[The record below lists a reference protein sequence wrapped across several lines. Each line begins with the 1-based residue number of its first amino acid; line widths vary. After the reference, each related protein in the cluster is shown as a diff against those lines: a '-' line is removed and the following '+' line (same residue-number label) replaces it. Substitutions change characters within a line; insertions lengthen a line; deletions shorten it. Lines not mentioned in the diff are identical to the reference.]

1 MTVETLTPGGEPG
14 LSAMPAERSLTA
26 EVAGVPFV
34 FRTGKLAQLAGG
46 AVSVQVGDSLV
57 LATATA
63 SQHVR
68 EGIDFFPLSV
78 DLEERLYAAGRIP
91 GSFFRREGRPS
102 EAAILASRLIDRP
115 LRPLFP
121 KGFRNEVQ
129 IVVTTLSSDGENFL
143 DIPAL
148 VGASA
153 ALMVSDIPFP
163 EPVGAVRVGLVEG
176 ELIINPTTDLMAIS
190 TLDLRLAGTREAI
203 LMVECGAGEID
214 EETMIRAIRT
224 GHEAMGPLFD
234 AQWRLREWAG
244 KPKRDIPLATVSEE
258 VRASVRGHIGS
269 RMDDALTHSP
279 TKAARQEAVDGLR
292 AEVAALFT
300 QDEGVNPKD
309 VTAAFD
315 ELLKE
320 RVRARILGGIRPD
333 GRGPRELRGLY
344 SEVGVAPRAHG
355 SGLFQRG
362 ETQVLSMTTLGTLG
376 EEQRLDN
383 LRPEETKRFM
393 HHYNFPAF
401 STGET
406 WPQRGPKRREIGH
419 GALAETAL
427 RAVIP
432 KEEAFPYTV
441 RVVSEV
447 LSSNGSTSMASVCA
461 GTLSLMDAGVPITAP
476 VAGIAMGLVTDEAGR
491 AVVLTDIQG
500 MEDAL
505 GDMDFKVAGTR
516 SGITALQMDIKLGGL
531 SDEVLRQ
538 ALAQA
543 RDARL
548 AILDAMLAT
557 LPGPRAE
564 LSTFAPRIFS
574 VHIAPEFIGKL
585 IGPGGKTVRA
595 LQEETGTKID
605 IQDDGT
611 IYIAATNGEAA
622 EAARARVVALTE
634 VPETGKIYQGKV
646 VRTTDFGAFIEILP
660 GVEGLVHISQLAS
673 DRVERVEDVVE
684 AGDEV
689 LVMVT
694 DVADGKLRLSRLA
707 VLEGWSLEEAR
718 ASDKGIGGGRGGPRG
733 GGDRGP
739 RGGGD
744 RGGYRGGGRR

>member
-1 MTVETLTPGGEPG
+1 MSFETFAPGIQPGFSVVPAEHTLT
-14 LSAMPAERSLTA
+14 AD
-26 EVAGVPFV
+26 VAGIPFT

-46 AVSVQVGDSLV
+46 AVSVQVGDTLV

-63 SQHVR
+63 AYSVR

-78 DLEERLYAAGRIP
+78 DLEERMYAAGRIP

-102 EAAILASRLIDRP
+102 ESAILTSRLIDRP

-121 KGFRNEVQ
+121 KGFRNDVQ
-129 IVVTTLSSDGENFL
+129 IVVTTLSSDGENYI

-163 EPVGAVRVGLVEG
+163 EPVGAVRVGLVES
-176 ELIINPTTDLMAIS
+176 ELIINPTTEMMAAS
-190 TLDLRLAGTREAI
+190 TLDLRLAGTRDAI
-203 LMVECGAGEID
+203 LMVECGANEVD
-214 EETMIRAIRT
+214 EETMIRAIRA
-224 GHEAMGPLFD
+224 GHAAMGPLFD
-234 AQWRLREWAG
+234 VQWQLRELAG
-244 KPKRDIPLATVSEE
+244 KPKRDIPLISLPED
-258 VRASVRGHIGS
+258 VRAGVRGHIGY
-269 RMDDALTHSP
+269 RIDAALAGSSDKTARS
-279 TKAARQEAVDGLR
+279 AALDALR
-292 AEVAALFT
+292 AEALALFA
-300 QDEGVNPKD
+300 DNAAVNPKD
-309 VTAAFD
+309 TAAAFD

-320 RVRARILGGIRPD
+320 RVRARILDGVRPD
-333 GRGPRELRGLY
+333 GRGPADIRALY

-362 ETQVLSMTTLGTLG
+362 ETQVLAMATLGTLG
-376 EEQRLDN
+376 EEQRLDG
-383 LRPEETKRFM
+383 LRPEESKRLM

-419 GALAETAL
+419 GALAETAI

-432 KEEAFPYTV
+432 KEESFPYTV

-461 GTLSLMDAGVPITAP
+461 STLSLMDAGVPITAP
-476 VAGIAMGLVTDEAGR
+476 VAGIAMGLVTDDAGR

-505 GDMDFKVAGTR
+505 GDMDFKVAGT
-516 SGITALQMDIKLGGL
+516 SAGITALQMDIKLGGL
-531 SDEVLRQ
+531 SDDVLRR

-548 AILDAMLAT
+548 AILEHMLAT
-557 LPGPRAE
+557 LPAARAD
-564 LSTFAPRIFS
+564 LSPFAPRIFS

-622 EAARARVVALTE
+622 EAARARVLALTE
-634 VPETGKIYQGKV
+634 VPEAGKVYQGKV
-646 VRTTDFGAFIEILP
+646 VRTTDFGAFVEILP

-673 DRVERVEDVVE
+673 DRVNRVEDVVE
-684 AGDEV
+684 AGDEI

-707 VLEGWSLEEAR
+707 VLEGWDLEEAR
-718 ASDKGIGGGRGGPRG
+718 ASDKGIGAGPRG
-733 GGDRGP
+733 PRNDRGP

-744 RGGYRGGGRR
+744 RGGFRGGGGRR